1 MSDISTSF
9 CIQRSRPLLP
19 ITLSAGLKHLPLAKL
34 RLTFIYR
41 ICLSTH
47 FHQYLILF
55 KILADRQQYFF
66 ISKKKIKK
74 YFKKGYILNF
84 EAGNKVSILSVSVDE
99 FAIRSIF
106 GSIRLSVVG
115 SVITT
120 VAAVSSFAF
129 CKCITLNSTMYFK
142 INRKLLCP

>member
-1 MSDISTSF
+1 MHPEESPPAAHYTQRRFKAPPIGEAAF
-9 CIQRSRPLLP
+9 NVYIQNMFKYTRSP
-19 ITLSAGLKHLPLAKL
+19 IFN
-34 RLTFIYR
+34 TF
-41 ICLSTH
+41 
-47 FHQYLILF
+47 F
-55 KILADRQQYFF
+55 KILADRQQYIF

-142 INRKLLCP
+142 INRKLLCR